1 MRSGTSFFNRTVYEK
16 TVLRFWPLWAVN
28 LVVWGMLLPLR
39 GLLALQE
46 PAQYGR
52 AAMKSFSV
60 EVGFLGDLGLGFA
73 VVAGL
78 LAAMAAC
85 SHLYSA
91 RSANFMAA
99 LPIRRE
105 GLFVSHYAAGLTML
119 LAPNGIICLLTLA
132 VEAAGGEVELVPLLF
147 WLISLSAMEFF
158 FYSFAMCLGMFAG
171 HILALP
177 VFYGVF
183 NVLAVGVSVLI
194 EEVMSEFYF
203 GYVSNGYGISLWLTP
218 IYMLSQLDI
227 IYGMDA
233 GWDGMW
239 CIGDYG
245 IEGASVLGIYAAAAV
260 VLTVVALLIYRGRHL
275 ETAGDVVA
283 VKSMRPV
290 FKYGVAICSG
300 LFLGNF
306 TAMVMSFETMG
317 LVVSILFWG
326 IAGYFVA
333 QMFLDKSFRVFRRW
347 KGAAAVTAVFIAMFL
362 VVGLDLTGFESRV
375 PDAGQVVEV
384 RLSGLYSG
392 PYDSADY
399 VNESVSDPEII
410 EKIVALHQAV
420 VDHREEKEDG
430 DVYQS
435 LRLSYTMEDG
445 SVMQRDYDLMLRLS
459 QADTPGTVP
468 YTILEL
474 LNQPDFL
481 WQLYGFDEMEEQG
494 TLFCVTDDSAPD
506 GSYFGEDAAAI
517 LAAVKADFSAGDIG
531 RRQLEREGAE
541 RRLTF
546 VWYFPKGQEARSAA
560 VVELP
565 AATEESLPDKELEMG
580 SIDIALTDRAEN
592 TLGLLKALGE

>member
-16 TVLRFWPLWAVN
+16 SVLRFWPLWVVN
-28 LVVWGMLLPLR
+28 LVFWGMLLPLR

-46 PAQYGR
+46 PGTV
-52 AAMKSFSV
+52 AMKNFSV
-60 EVGFLGDLGLGFA
+60 DVSYLGELGLAFA
-73 VVAGL
+73 VVAGM

-119 LAPNGIICLLTLA
+119 LAPNGIIFLLTLA
-132 VEAAGGEVELVPLLF
+132 VEAAGGEVELIPLLF

-158 FYSFAMCLGMFAG
+158 FYSFALCLGMFAG

-183 NVLAVGVSVLI
+183 NVLAVGVAVLI
-194 EEVMSEFYF
+194 EGVMGEFYF

-227 IYGMDA
+227 NYGIDA

-239 CIGDYG
+239 YIGGYG
-245 IEGASVLGIYAAAAV
+245 IEGASVLGIYAVAAV

-300 LFLGNF
+300 LFLGYF
-306 TAMVMSFETMG
+306 TALVMSYETVG
-317 LVVSILFWG
+317 LVVSILVWG

-392 PYDSADY
+392 PYDSADH

-420 VDHREEKEDG
+420 VDHREECGDG

-435 LRLSYTMEDG
+435 LRLTYTMEDG
-445 SVMQRDYDLMLRLS
+445 SVMRRDYDLMLRLS

-468 YTILEL
+468 YATLEL

-506 GSYFGEDAAAI
+506 SSYFGEDAAAL

-531 RRQLEREGAE
+531 RRELGRESAE
-541 RRLTF
+541 RFLTF
-546 VWYFPKGQEARSAA
+546 VWYFPKGQESRSATA
-560 VVELP
+560 VELP
-565 AATEESLPDKELEMG
+565 AATEEAFKVSEMEMG
-580 SIDIALTDRAEN
+580 SVCIALTDRAEN
-592 TLGLLKALGE
+592 TCELLKTLGE

>member
-16 TVLRFWPLWAVN
+16 TVLRFWPLWVVN
-28 LVVWGMLLPLR
+28 LVIWGMLLPLR

-46 PAQYGR
+46 PGTV
-52 AAMKSFSV
+52 AMKNFSV
-60 EVGFLGDLGLGFA
+60 DVSYLGELGLGFA

-119 LAPNGIICLLTLA
+119 LAPNGIIFLLTLA
-132 VEAAGGEVELVPLLF
+132 VEAAGGEVELIPLLF

-158 FYSFAMCLGMFAG
+158 FYSFALCLGMFAG

-183 NVLAVGVSVLI
+183 NVLAVGVAVLL
-194 EEVMSEFYF
+194 EGVMGVFYF

-227 IYGMDA
+227 NYGIDA

-239 CIGDYG
+239 YIGGYG
-245 IEGASVLGIYAAAAV
+245 IEGASVLGIYAVAAV

-300 LFLGNF
+300 LFLGYF
-306 TAMVMSFETMG
+306 TAMVMSYETVG
-317 LVVSILFWG
+317 LVVSILVWG

-420 VDHREEKEDG
+420 VDHREECGDG

-435 LRLSYTMEDG
+435 LRLTYTMEDG
-445 SVMQRDYDLMLRLS
+445 SVMRRDYDLMLRLS

-468 YTILEL
+468 YATLEL

-506 GSYFGEDAAAI
+506 SSYFGEDAAAL

-531 RRQLEREGAE
+531 RRELGRESAE
-541 RRLTF
+541 RHLTF

-565 AATEESLPDKELEMG
+565 AATEESIPDKELEMG

-592 TLGLLKALGE
+592 TLGLLKTLGG

>member
-16 TVLRFWPLWAVN
+16 TVLRFWPLWVVN
-28 LVVWGMLLPLR
+28 LVIWGMLLPLR

-46 PAQYGR
+46 PGTV
-52 AAMKSFSV
+52 AMKNFSV
-60 EVGFLGDLGLGFA
+60 DVSYLGELGLGFA

-105 GLFVSHYAAGLTML
+105 GVFVSHYAAGLTML
-119 LAPNGIICLLTLA
+119 LAPNGIIFLLTLA
-132 VEAAGGEVELVPLLF
+132 VEAAGGEVELIPLLF

-158 FYSFAMCLGMFAG
+158 FYSFALCLGMFAG

-183 NVLAVGVSVLI
+183 NVLAVGVAVLL
-194 EEVMSEFYF
+194 EGVMGVFYF

-227 IYGMDA
+227 NYGIDA

-239 CIGDYG
+239 YIGGYG
-245 IEGASVLGIYAAAAV
+245 IEGASVLGIYAVAAV

-300 LFLGNF
+300 LFLGYF
-306 TAMVMSFETMG
+306 TAMVMSYETVG
-317 LVVSILFWG
+317 LVVSILVWG

-347 KGAAAVTAVFIAMFL
+347 KGATAVTAVFIAMFL

-420 VDHREEKEDG
+420 VDHREECGDG

-435 LRLSYTMEDG
+435 LRLTYTMEDG
-445 SVMQRDYDLMLRLS
+445 SVMRRDYDLMLRLS

-468 YTILEL
+468 YATLEL

-506 GSYFGEDAAAI
+506 SSYFGEDAAAL

-531 RRQLEREGAE
+531 RRELGRESAE
-541 RRLTF
+541 RHLTF

-565 AATEESLPDKELEMG
+565 AATEESIPDKELEMG

-592 TLGLLKALGE
+592 TLGLLKTLGG

>member
-1 MRSGTSFFNRTVYEK
+1 MRSGTLFFNRTVYEK
-16 TVLRFWPLWAVN
+16 SVLRFWPLWVVN
-28 LVVWGMLLPLR
+28 LVIWGMLLPLR

-46 PAQYGR
+46 PGTV
-52 AAMKSFSV
+52 AMKNFSV
-60 EVGFLGDLGLGFA
+60 DVSYLGELGLAFA

-119 LAPNGIICLLTLA
+119 LAPNGIIFLLTLA
-132 VEAAGGEVELVPLLF
+132 VEAAGGEVELIPLLF

-158 FYSFAMCLGMFAG
+158 FYSFALCLGMFAG

-183 NVLAVGVSVLI
+183 NVLAVGVAVLL
-194 EEVMSEFYF
+194 EGVMGVFYF

-227 IYGMDA
+227 NYGIGA

-239 CIGDYG
+239 YIGGYG
-245 IEGASVLGIYAAAAV
+245 IEGASVLGIYAVAAV

-300 LFLGNF
+300 LFLGYF
-306 TAMVMSFETMG
+306 TAMVMSYETVG
-317 LVVSILFWG
+317 LVVSILVWG

-420 VDHREEKEDG
+420 VDHREECGDG

-435 LRLSYTMEDG
+435 LRLTYTMEDG
-445 SVMQRDYDLMLRLS
+445 SVMRRDYDLMLRLS

-468 YTILEL
+468 YATLEL

-506 GSYFGEDAAAI
+506 SSYFGEDAAA
-517 LAAVKADFSAGDIG
+517 LLVAVKADFSAGDIG
-531 RRQLEREGAE
+531 RRELGRESAE
-541 RRLTF
+541 RHLTF

-565 AATEESLPDKELEMG
+565 AATEESIPDKELEMG
-580 SIDIALTDRAEN
+580 SIDIALTDRAAN
-592 TLGLLKALGE
+592 TLGLLKTLGG